1 MGVRCLAMDPASQQD
16 VYDLWSCQ
24 YIRYFEEDRSSFFF
38 LVLLVHSFVLV
49 FCDHFFFEL
58 VKNYDSVLRYNLCK
72 IFYSL
77 ARSPFRIFLLFY
89 NNLIFILPLYFQWLY
104 LRGTKLPNFHNFLTF
119 SLYYMY
125 YNSISIHSFSMFMSL
140 EGLFKT
146 ISYIMFEEK
155 ISKFQKKNN
164 LTFVYINYHERV
176 KFHVLLDFS
185 RIEELLI
192 SPFPSSPK

>member
-1 MGVRCLAMDPASQQD
+1 MIC
-16 VYDLWSCQ
+16 
-24 YIRYFEEDRSSFFF
+24 DRANILDISRRIDHLFFF

-49 FCDHFFFEL
+49 FCDNFFFEL

-77 ARSPFRIFLLFY
+77 ARSPFRTFLLFY

-146 ISYIMFEEK
+146 ISYIVFEEK

-164 LTFVYINYHERV
+164 LTFVYITIITNALN
-176 KFHVLLDFS
+176 FTFCS
-185 RIEELLI
+185 I
-192 SPFPSSPK
+192 SLE

>member
-38 LVLLVHSFVLV
+38 SCFTRSLVRASILWQ
-49 FCDHFFFEL
+49 FFFEL
-58 VKNYDSVLRYNLCK
+58 VKNYDSMLRYNLCK

-77 ARSPFRIFLLFY
+77 ARSPFRTFLLFY

-164 LTFVYINYHERV
+164 LTIFISQ
-176 KFHVLLDFS
+176 LS
-185 RIEELLI
+185 RTR
-192 SPFPSSPK
+192 